1 LLNILDVLV
10 LKGCG
15 KMPDTEIRLA
25 LAKSPG
31 ILAESGLAGAATE
44 AARDRVLNIY
54 CIFR

>member
-31 ILAESGLAGAATE
+31 ILAESGPAGAAAE